1 MSTLWTPSGEHPV
14 GRPDQ
19 GAPSSSSPPPG
30 SGAAAGASPD
40 DRPRDEELARQLE
53 AARRQLLQMPAGV
66 VVGQQALQFYEVAA
80 LHLSE
85 PEPKLEEAR
94 VAIDA
99 LVAVVEKL
107 GDRLGEA
114 QAPLRQ
120 ALNRIQLAFVERS
133 SEVRA
138 KAAGSASGSPSA
150 ASTTSASGSA
160 GSETAG
166 SAAGGDG

>member
-1 MSTLWTPSGEHPV
+1 
-14 GRPDQ
+14 
-19 GAPSSSSPPPG
+19 
-30 SGAAAGASPD
+30 
-40 DRPRDEELARQLE
+40 
-53 AARRQLLQMPAGV
+53 MPAGV

-166 SAAGGDG
+166 SAAGGDC